1 MNRILKLPILALT
14 TALFVAS
21 CGDDDNPVDS
31 HDEEHAEAFG
41 VVVLN
46 SGEEIA
52 RDEAGN
58 VTGEIDVGVERE
70 TALLTLRFIA
80 EDGDLF
86 VPDED
91 ENSLDWEIAD
101 EAIAEVKHHEE
112 DGAWAF
118 HIVGLEEGRTS
129 IVLKIN
135 HAGNADFVSKEIEI
149 HVEEDGPGEVHDE
162 DHDHEE
168 EGSSD

>member
-80 EDGDLF
+80 VDDRYPLARLGGLDRTGMPCRSGADDGQIHLEL
-86 VPDED
+86 V
-91 ENSLDWEIAD
+91 S
-101 EAIAEVKHHEE
+101 
-112 DGAWAF
+112 
-118 HIVGLEEGRTS
+118 HIS
-129 IVLKIN
+129 C
-135 HAGNADFVSKEIEI
+135 
-149 HVEEDGPGEVHDE
+149 
-162 DHDHEE
+162 
-168 EGSSD
+168 GSSIGWLHWPRHGADWPQLRPPARYQGAARRPRPCAAADAGA

>member
-52 RDEAGN
+52 RDEAGK

-101 EAIAEVKHHEE
+101 EAIAEVEHHEE

-118 HIVGLEEGRTS
+118 HIVGHAAGETTIR
-129 IVLKIN
+129 IKIT
-135 HAGNADFVSKEIEI
+135 HDDHADFVSRPIDI
-149 HVEEDGPGEVHDE
+149 HVTEGGPGEAHD
-162 DHDHEE
+162 DHD
-168 EGSSD
+168 GG